1 MLKFKPI
8 NSIPAKFC
16 ESFLFF
22 SFSDEKEVIKT
33 FKELENLLE
42 INITG
47 RIKKSISKNNES
59 QNIFYLDDGSLVL
72 LQKCDKKEKLNS
84 DTFRRSSASA
94 IKKIISLKLKDVIV
108 TIPELDE
115 DSINKNFTS
124 LPAESRPW
132 REQAG
137 KEYYLQ
143 SILEGLSLGSYKY
156 TTYLSKNER
165 TVTGISIFYP
175 ALKAA
180 EINKIISLTNKITKH
195 VFLARD
201 LQNMPGSDLYP
212 EILASKVETLG
223 KKNPK
228 IKIRVFNFDEIRKRK
243 MGGLEAVGKGSER
256 KPRFIVMEYFG
267 TDKKKSPYVIVGKG
281 ITFDS
286 GGISIKP
293 AADMWEMKGDMSGAA
308 TTIAV
313 LLTAA
318 ELKLKVNLI
327 GLVPAAE
334 NMPSG
339 SSMRPGDIIR
349 TASGKSIEIDN
360 TDAEGRLILAD
371 ALEYAVRYKPKVVI
385 DLATLTGAC
394 VVALGQ
400 FAAGLFT
407 HEDEL
412 ARNLVRASNLT
423 GERTWRLPLWDDYH
437 NLIKSDFADV
447 KNVGG
452 KWGGAITAACFLE
465 KFVDKK
471 YKWAHLDIAGPAFA
485 EENISYTSKTMTG
498 YGVRLLIQYL
508 LDELKID

>member
-1 MLKFKPI
+1 MLKFKSI

-33 FKELENLLE
+33 FNELEDLLK
-42 INITG
+42 INIPG

-72 LQKCDKKEKLNS
+72 IQKCEKKEKLNS
-84 DTFRRSSASA
+84 DTFRRGSASA
-94 IKKIISLKLKDVIV
+94 IKKLISLKLKDVIV
-108 TIPELDE
+108 IIPKLDE
-115 DSINKNFTS
+115 DSIIKTFMT
-124 LPAESRPW
+124 
-132 REQAG
+132 
-137 KEYYLQ
+137 KEYFLQ
-143 SILEGLSLGSYKY
+143 GILEGLSLGSYKY
-156 TTYLSKNER
+156 ESYLSKNER
-165 TVTGISIFYP
+165 TIPAISIFCP
-175 ALKAA
+175 SLKAA
-180 EINKIISLTNKITKH
+180 KINGAISLTNKIVQQ

-201 LQNMPGSDLYP
+201 LQNTPGSDLYP
-212 EILASKVETLG
+212 EILASKVKTLG
-223 KKNPK
+223 KKNS
-228 IKIRVFNFDEIRKRK
+228 KIRIKVFGFDEIRKRK
-243 MGGLEAVGKGSER
+243 MRGLEAVGKGSER
-256 KPRFIVMEYFG
+256 KPRFIIIEYFG

-349 TASGKSIEIDN
+349 TSSGKSIEIDN

-423 GERTWRLPLWDDYH
+423 GERTWRLPLWEDYH

-508 LDELKID
+508 LDEVKSG

>member
-1 MLKFKPI
+1 MLKFKSI

-16 ESFLFF
+16 ESFLSF

-33 FKELENLLE
+33 FKVLENLLE
-42 INITG
+42 INIPV

-72 LQKCDKKEKLNS
+72 LQKCDKEEKLNS
-84 DTFRRSSASA
+84 DSFRRASASA
-94 IKKIISLKLKDVIV
+94 IKKLISLKLKDVIV
-108 TIPELDE
+108 IIPKLDE
-115 DSINKNFTS
+115 DSIIKNFMS
-124 LPAESRPW
+124 
-132 REQAG
+132 
-137 KEYYLQ
+137 KEYLLQ

-156 TTYLSKNER
+156 DTYLSKNGR
-165 TVTGISIFYP
+165 TVPGISVFYP
-175 ALKAA
+175 TLKAA
-180 EINKIISLTNKITKH
+180 KIRDVISSTNKIIKH

-212 EILASKVETLG
+212 EILASKVKTLG
-223 KKNPK
+223 KKNSK
-228 IKIRVFNFDEIRKRK
+228 IKIKVLGFDEIKKRK

-256 KPRFIVMEYFG
+256 KPRFIIIEYFG
-267 TDKKKSPYVIVGKG
+267 TNKKKSPYVFVGKG
-281 ITFDS
+281 VTFDS
-286 GGISIKP
+286 GGISLKP
-293 AADMWEMKGDMSGAA
+293 ASSMWEMKGDMSGAA
-308 TTIAV
+308 ATIGV
-313 LLTAA
+313 LFAAA

-349 TASGKSIEIDN
+349 TSSGKSIEIDN

-498 YGVRLLIQYL
+498 YGVRLLIQFL
-508 LDELKID
+508 MDEIKDI

>member
-1 MLKFKPI
+1 MLKFNSI
-8 NSIPAKFC
+8 NSIPKNFY

-22 SFSDEKEVIKT
+22 SFSDEKEVLST
-33 FKELENLLE
+33 FKSIEKLLE
-42 INITG
+42 ISVPD
-47 RIKKSISKNNES
+47 RIKKSVSKNSES
-59 QNIFYLDDGSLVL
+59 QNSFYLDDGSLVFI
-72 LQKCDKKEKLNS
+72 QKCEKKAKFNS
-84 DTFRRSSASA
+84 DTLRRASASA
-94 IKKIISLKLKDVIV
+94 VKKLISMKLKNVIV
-108 TIPELDE
+108 SVSVFDE
-115 DSINKNFTS
+115 DSVKLNFTNH
-124 LPAESRPW
+124 
-132 REQAG
+132 
-137 KEYYLQ
+137 EYMLQ
-143 SILEGLSLGSYKY
+143 SVLEGLSLGSYKY
-156 TTYLSKNER
+156 DWYLSENKR
-165 TVTGISIFYP
+165 TLPNISVFYP
-175 ALKAA
+175 KLRA
-180 EINKIISLTNKITKH
+180 EKINSVISSANKLIRN

-201 LQNMPGSDLYP
+201 LQNTPASDLYP
-212 EILASKVETLG
+212 EILASKVKSLA
-223 KKNPK
+223 KKNSK
-228 IKIRVFNFDEIRKRK
+228 VKVKVFDLTEIKKRK

-256 KPRFIVMEYFG
+256 KPKFIIIEYFG
-267 TDKKKSPYVIVGKG
+267 TERKKAPYIIIGKG
-281 ITFDS
+281 VTFDS

-293 AADMWEMKGDMSGAA
+293 ASGMWEMKGDMSGAA

-313 LLTAA
+313 LFAAA
-318 ELKLKVNLI
+318 ELKLKVNLV

-371 ALEYAVRYKPKVVI
+371 ALEYAVRYKPKTVI

-400 FAAGLFT
+400 FASGLFT
-407 HEDEL
+407 HDDEL
-412 ARNLVRASNLT
+412 SGKLVKASNLT

-437 NLIKSDFADV
+437 KLIKSDFADV

-465 KFVDKK
+465 KFVDEK
-471 YKWAHLDIAGPAFA
+471 YKWAHIDIAGPAFA

-508 LDELKID
+508 IDELKH